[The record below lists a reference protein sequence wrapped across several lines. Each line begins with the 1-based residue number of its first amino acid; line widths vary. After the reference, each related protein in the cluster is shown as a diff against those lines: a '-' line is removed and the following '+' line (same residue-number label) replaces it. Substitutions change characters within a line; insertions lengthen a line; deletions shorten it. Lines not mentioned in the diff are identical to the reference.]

1 MPERDDPDEIL
12 RSIRQVVRRIS
23 EHSRSLNRDVG
34 LTVPQLL
41 VLKAIGELEDG
52 TPSVTVAMVSE
63 AVQLSA
69 ATTSRIIDRLAR
81 AELVTRERNTID
93 RRKVSLT
100 LTAAGTERFHTL
112 PRPLQDEFIE
122 RLGALPAAERRQ
134 LLTSVRRIAELMG
147 AGDLDAAPILT
158 PGEDVKSE

>member
-1 MPERDDPDEIL
+1 MSRRDDSDEIL

-23 EHSRSLNRDVG
+23 EHSRSLSRDVG

-41 VLKAIGELEDG
+41 VLKAIGELEESAE
-52 TPSVTVAMVSE
+52 SVTVAMVSD

-81 AELVTRERNTID
+81 AELVTRERNAHD

-100 LTAAGTERFHTL
+100 LTAAGAERFATL

-122 RLGALPAAERRQ
+122 RLAALPVDERRQ
-134 LLTSVRRIAELMG
+134 LLTSLRRIAELMG
-147 AGDLDAAPILT
+147 AGDIDAAPILT
-158 PGEDVKSE
+158 PEADVKS